1 MCRDLFGGKVND
13 NNNAVPFSFREGRG
27 MLLLFFFFARLT
39 GAKSSLLNGSRPS
52 YILDDTSQDPY

>member
-1 MCRDLFGGKVND
+1 MIIIMPFRFLSVKV
-13 NNNAVPFSFREGRG
+13 VGCCCF
-27 MLLLFFFFARLT
+27 FFFFARLT